1 MYRIGILDDE
11 KIWGNRIADK
21 VKNCFVNNG
30 EYEYKIIIFTQSDE
44 LYKFADKIDL
54 LFLDIELGEKDDG
67 FDVAQKIQSINKKV
81 RICFLTSHL
90 ECARE
95 GYKYNAFRYLDK
107 THLEEVE
114 EAINVYL
121 RKKAIVI
128 VCKTADYEEKPI
140 ISNDIIYLETYGRK
154 LCYHMQNSE
163 KLMAMSNIKDAY
175 KLLKNYGFV
184 QIHRSYIVN
193 MEYIDRY
200 DSRQMVLKDRSVIP
214 VSRER
219 ISDFRKIYFEWRKNQ
234 ID

>member
-121 RKKAIVI
+121 RNKAIVI

-175 KLLKNYGFV
+175 KLLKDYG
-184 QIHRSYIVN
+184 RMSKT
-193 MEYIDRY
+193 
-200 DSRQMVLKDRSVIP
+200 SA
-214 VSRER
+214 
-219 ISDFRKIYFEWRKNQ
+219 
-234 ID
+234 